1 MISAQFDWYCDSC
14 LRIDP
19 KATIAEID
27 TGYMTVPYDEPFI
40 REITIECSHQKEC
53 ARMMRELEKRLKQNQ
68 LNEEL

>member
-1 MISAQFDWYCDSC
+1 MISVQFDWYCNSC
-14 LRIDP
+14 SRIDP

-27 TGYMTVPYDEPFI
+27 TGDMTVI
-40 REITIECSHQKEC
+40 AEIMIKCSHQKEC